1 MRQDASRCPELCL
14 AMDRKDPNDF
24 IALRQTALSVE
35 AQLQAL
41 ANVFRLAVQ
50 GVKQPE
56 TITTDEVRLLCE
68 AVLKHLKPSISVN
81 SLKS

>member
-1 MRQDASRCPELCL
+1 
-14 AMDRKDPNDF
+14 MDQKDPNDF
-24 IALRQTALSVE
+24 VALRQTALSIE
-35 AQLQAL
+35 AQLQAV

-81 SLKS
+81 SFKS